1 MLCNNLKHFL
11 VLVYLLFKYQNNIFY
26 TKIISDRLPATAD
39 RRPAQNAICDVT
51 QKHDVTQTSRDVTTE
66 TDQEAE
72 RDEPLV
78 QLSELVYPERNIE
91 VYRVFLKFLTF
102 QL

>member
-1 MLCNNLKHFL
+1 M
-11 VLVYLLFKYQNNIFY
+11 FKYQLNNIFNA
-26 TKIISDRLPATAD
+26 KIISDRLPATAD

-78 QLSELVYPERNIE
+78 RLSELVYPGRNIE
-91 VYRVFLKFLTF
+91 VHRGFFEIFDFLVVIEPGNCYKL
-102 QL
+102 